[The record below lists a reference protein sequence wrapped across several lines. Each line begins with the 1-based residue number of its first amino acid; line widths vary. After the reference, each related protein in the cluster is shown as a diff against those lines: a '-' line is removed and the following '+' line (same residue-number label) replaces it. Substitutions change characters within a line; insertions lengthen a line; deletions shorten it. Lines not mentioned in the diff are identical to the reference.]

1 MKPAQPAKI
10 PTLQE
15 VGALGLIVTCANRD
29 CRRRRWLEL
38 RALPKH
44 ATVTSV
50 ASNARCQVC
59 GGKGAHVEVVQ
70 PLAEI
75 GEQRGKVGAAC
86 MGERVP
92 ARLKV
97 TGTLGSTG
105 SIRPTRQRLAL
116 WRGGLAK
123 CSRFNEPHWR

>member
-75 GEQRGKVGAAC
+75 GEQRGKGGPRNIEHA
-86 MGERVP
+86 
-92 ARLKV
+92 ARLRKYIEEHPV
-97 TGTLGSTG
+97 SPWDVI
-105 SIRPTRQRLAL
+105 SHRSFSDAQ
-116 WRGGLAK
+116 
-123 CSRFNEPHWR
+123 